1 MQCAQL
7 PSSNICHYTYPKVNL
22 SVKSCVII
30 NISAPKNITCPK
42 LKMADGFGQ
51 LVRGDIEKEPVIRV
65 HPPPPS
71 PLPPTSSWPELAFI
85 LLQSNLT

>member
-1 MQCAQL
+1 M
-7 PSSNICHYTYPKVNL
+7 
-22 SVKSCVII
+22 II

-71 PLPPTSSWPELAFI
+71 PPPPHLFLA
-85 LLQSNLT
+85 